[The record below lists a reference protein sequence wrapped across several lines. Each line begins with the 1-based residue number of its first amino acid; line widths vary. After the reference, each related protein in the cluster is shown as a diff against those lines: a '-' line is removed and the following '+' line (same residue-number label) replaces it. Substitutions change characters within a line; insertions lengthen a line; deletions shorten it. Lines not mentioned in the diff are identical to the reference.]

1 MATRLPAAE
10 RRAGLVEAALTV
22 FSAEGF
28 KVATMDAV
36 AAEAGVTKPVLY
48 QHFPSKREL
57 FHELIRDVARR
68 LRSDV
73 TAAIGAATS
82 PHDMVRRGMRAVFTF
97 VDERPEEFRLLF
109 GEGVRSDE
117 AFAVEV
123 RGFER
128 SMAAAIAALIDI
140 EGIEPAGRLALAF
153 GIVGLAAARAAACAR
168 HWSLGGSG
176 LSLDEVVEHVSDL
189 AWHGRRAPQRKPD

>member
-73 TAAIGAATS
+73 TDAIGAATS

-128 SMAAAIAALIDI
+128 SMADAIAELIDI

-153 GIVGLAAARAAACAR
+153 GIVGLAEASAR

-189 AWHGRRAPQRKPD
+189 AWHGLRAPQRKPE

>member
-73 TAAIGAATS
+73 TDAIGAATS
-82 PHDMVRRGMRAVFTF
+82 PHDMVRRGMRAVRR
-97 VDERPEEFRLLF
+97 RPLRLQ
-109 GEGVRSDE
+109 
-117 AFAVEV
+117 
-123 RGFER
+123 
-128 SMAAAIAALIDI
+128 
-140 EGIEPAGRLALAF
+140 
-153 GIVGLAAARAAACAR
+153 R
-168 HWSLGGSG
+168 HQRDQL
-176 LSLDEVVEHVSDL
+176 
-189 AWHGRRAPQRKPD
+189 RRRDP

>member
-10 RRAGLVEAALTV
+10 RRAGLVEAALAV

-28 KVATMDAV
+28 QTATMDAV

-57 FHELIRDVARR
+57 FHELLRDVSER
-68 LRSDV
+68 LRTEVQEAVALAD
-73 TAAIGAATS
+73 S
-82 PHDMVRRGMRAVFTF
+82 PHDMVRRGMRALFTF
-97 VDERPEEFRLLF
+97 VGEHPEEFRLLF

-117 AFAVEV
+117 EFAAEV

-128 SMAAAIAALIDI
+128 SMAGAIAELIDI
-140 EGIEPAGRLALAF
+140 DGIEPAGRLALAH
-153 GIVGLAAARAAACAR
+153 GVVGMAESIAR

-176 LSLDEVVEHVSDL
+176 LSLDQVVEHVSDL
-189 AWHGRRAPQRKPD
+189 AWHGLRAPQRAGD